1 MINSFQGIWK
11 GIISKNVYDLSAKW
25 TIDADWLIDML
36 LEFWSTEEENSR
48 GRNIN
53 HLELNLQNC
62 NDVLKF
68 FKALNKNYM
77 IKTLRLYW
85 SESIDT
91 NKEIEEVAY
100 EFRRVRIAT
109 EVSLNSEI
117 KRFKDPK
124 SKCFEIFYPETS

>member
-1 MINSFQGIWK
+1 MINSFQGIWE
-11 GIISKNVYDLSAKW
+11 GILSKNVYDLSAKW

-36 LEFWSTEEENSR
+36 LEFCSTEEENSR

-53 HLELNLQNC
+53 HLELNLQNSD
-62 NDVLKF
+62 DVLKF

-85 SESIDT
+85 PESLGN
-91 NKEIEEVAY
+91 NKEIEEVAD

-117 KRFKDPK
+117 KRFRDPK
-124 SKCFEIFYPETS
+124 SKCFEILYPETS